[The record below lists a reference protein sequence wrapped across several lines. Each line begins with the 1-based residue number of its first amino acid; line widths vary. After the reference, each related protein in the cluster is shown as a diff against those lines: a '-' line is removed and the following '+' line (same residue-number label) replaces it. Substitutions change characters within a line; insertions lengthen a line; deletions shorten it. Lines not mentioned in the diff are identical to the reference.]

1 MFTNLNFGYI
11 ILHVN
16 IKLYY
21 GNTYYI
27 LLFYNMYCRGD
38 FMKKLVKE
46 ISVVLVVAIMLFLIL
61 PFPANATN
69 EKIEI
74 VKTANEYLIYDS
86 VRMKNNFEFAYA
98 TESSTEVDTL
108 NFINA
113 IQDTDGN
120 YVAYIDSDIESIYF
134 KNKEG
139 KSRAQYMWIKQNNT
153 VSNPIKID
161 LSNVITQDIVDF
173 VYATTN
179 RIPVK
184 IGQEEREPI
193 TEGNTT
199 RTTTVGYLQ
208 IEAKEGYTYEYQLID
223 LPNNDYTQFV
233 TLAKEISNFVDNEN
247 SYENISKINDFYN
260 LYYNLLPEKWEKVID
275 NKIEQPEEAKNGDE
289 YVVWIKRINPS
300 GQEIVD
306 VQFMTSVRE
315 EREKILTET
324 ETEEVVTTTKLPV
337 TFDSNIILILV
348 LVIIILAII
357 ALMITKKK
365 LEKSANTGEKNEKKS

>member
-1 MFTNLNFGYI
+1 
-11 ILHVN
+11 
-16 IKLYY
+16 
-21 GNTYYI
+21 
-27 LLFYNMYCRGD
+27 
-38 FMKKLVKE
+38 MKKLVKE

>member
-1 MFTNLNFGYI
+1 
-11 ILHVN
+11 
-16 IKLYY
+16 
-21 GNTYYI
+21 
-27 LLFYNMYCRGD
+27 
-38 FMKKLVKE
+38 MKKLVKE

-233 TLAKEISNFVDNEN
+233 TLAKEISNFVDNP
-247 SYENISKINDFYN
+247 ISS
-260 LYYNLLPEKWEKVID
+260 L
-275 NKIEQPEEAKNGDE
+275 
-289 YVVWIKRINPS
+289 R
-300 GQEIVD
+300 
-306 VQFMTSVRE
+306 
-315 EREKILTET
+315 
-324 ETEEVVTTTKLPV
+324 
-337 TFDSNIILILV
+337 
-348 LVIIILAII
+348 
-357 ALMITKKK
+357 
-365 LEKSANTGEKNEKKS
+365 